1 MGSWRGWG
9 SLTEQV
15 WWMMVTALFRGMA
28 SLKGGGSL
36 LRNLSR
42 DFGLPRGANEGLGV
56 LGELFSW
63 LGVSV
68 EPSAPSPKN
77 RVSN

>member
-1 MGSWRGWG
+1 M
-9 SLTEQV
+9 
-15 WWMMVTALFRGMA
+15 TALFRGMA

-42 DFGLPRGANEGLGV
+42 DFGLPRGANEGLGD
-56 LGELFSW
+56 LGEPFSW

-68 EPSAPSPKN
+68 KSSAPSPKN
-77 RVSN
+77 RVSKLEAPPL